1 MLLQLGMNITTMS
14 LLVVLLL
21 TCFAEAGKR
30 MTYKNVVS
38 GIAML
43 VGFGQK
49 GFSKEAVRV
58 FVTCKR
64 MGLN

>member
-1 MLLQLGMNITTMS
+1 MLLHLGMNITTMS
-14 LLVVLLL
+14 SLVLLL
-21 TCFAEAGKR
+21 LTYIAQAGKR
-30 MTYKNVVS
+30 MTCKNVVS

>member
-1 MLLQLGMNITTMS
+1 
-14 LLVVLLL
+14 L
-21 TCFAEAGKR
+21 TCIAEAGKR